1 MRVMI
6 YTPVDFIKFIKI
18 KIFKKIKKETFF
30 VTIETKV
37 QDVTKDLLCD
47 KIKMGAFG

>member
-1 MRVMI
+1 MT
-6 YTPVDFIKFIKI
+6 YTRVDFIKFIKMQ
-18 KIFKKIKKETFF
+18 IFKKIKKETFF

-37 QDVTKDLLCD
+37 QDVTKDLLCH